1 MRQKRSTVNALAG
14 TQRGDL
20 LIIRIDHL
28 EPRAGN
34 IWLCRCKCGKEV
46 LLPTSRIMSGRS
58 YSCPE
63 CGTRKNAER
72 AARQLTTH
80 GLSKTNK
87 NLYMVWHSMIS
98 RCEYQGDTNYGYY
111 GGESKHVCDEWRHDY
126 KAFYEWAKK
135 SGYRPGL
142 SIDRI
147 DNTKGYSPQNCRWET
162 QKVQAINSR
171 SSTLVTVN
179 GTTMCLND
187 WARAAGVWRQTI
199 YDWRNKGILEEKIR
213 ERLPNG
219 YSGRTVLI
227 KGQQVTLYE
236 EAV

>member
-20 LIIRIDHL
+20 SIIKIDHL
-28 EPRAGN
+28 EPRTGN

-46 LLPTSRIMSGRS
+46 LLPTNRLMSGKSR
-58 YSCPE
+58 SCPE
-63 CGTRKNAER
+63 CAKRKSAER
-72 AARQLTTH
+72 SARQLTTH
-80 GLSKTNK
+80 GLSKK
-87 NLYMVWHSMIS
+87 NHRLYAIWKEIVRRCTCRSDTGFKFYGAKGIKYAEEWKDYAEFYKWAIS
-98 RCEYQGDTNYGYY
+98 
-111 GGESKHVCDEWRHDY
+111 H
-126 KAFYEWAKK
+126 
-135 SGYRPGL
+135 GYRDDL

-147 DNTKGYSPQNCRWET
+147 DNSKGYFPDNCRWET
-162 QKVQAINSR
+162 DKVQGVNHSNSI
-171 SSTLVTVN
+171 LVTIM

-199 YDWRNKGILEEKIR
+199 YKWRDAGILEQKIMN
-213 ERLPNG
+213 RLPNG

-227 KGQQVTLYE
+227 KGQEVTIYE